1 MSYTKGLD
9 ILSRENEELKT
20 EVAALKAIIDK
31 IQSEK
36 TKSWSEI
43 VDEKV
48 DNWFEKFRDEV
59 DIGRVTTFEFLGKK
73 YEIDVLPDNMEK
85 AIYKKCIKIIMAM
98 AIELKDNL

>member
-1 MSYTKGLD
+1 MSYIKGLE

-48 DNWFEKFRDEV
+48 DNWFEKFRDDV
-59 DIGRVTTFEFLGKK
+59 DIGRVTKFEFLGKK
-73 YEIDVLPDNMEK
+73 YEIDVLPDKMEK

-98 AIELKDNL
+98 MIELKDNL

>member
-1 MSYTKGLD
+1 M
-9 ILSRENEELKT
+9 SRENEELKT

-73 YEIDVLPDNMEK
+73 Y
-85 AIYKKCIKIIMAM
+85 
-98 AIELKDNL
+98 